1 MTIDRRL
8 QNPGNAYDTDDPDNY
23 LNREHLPEKS
33 NLVPW
38 MLGGM
43 FAVATLIGLFFAEES
58 PLTYKPVAT
67 HTTEN
72 IPAQPS
78 PVPFQAN

>member
-23 LNREHLPEKS
+23 LNRDRLTESS

-38 MLGGM
+38 MMGAM
-43 FAVATLIGLFFAEES
+43 FAVATVIGLFFAEES
-58 PLTYKPVAT
+58 PLTHKTAAT
-67 HTTEN
+67 LTTEN
-72 IPAQPS
+72 VPGQPY
-78 PVPFQAN
+78 PDPFRAN